1 MVTQDARSVAAGT
14 GTSPE
19 GTAAPG
25 TPGTPGTGTQA
36 AERKVQIVRVSPEGA
51 ATLWGAVLGALGL
64 VWVLYERVLAFSGVL
79 GFWVCWYVTFLLL
92 YAAMA
97 WMQWDRRDVVN
108 KVTTVALAGAGVVV
122 LAIVFGTDLYTLVRG
137 LASVFHPNFWV
148 QSMAFAGPQSG
159 LGIGGAANA
168 AVGTLEQIALAT
180 ALSVP
185 LAVACAVFLSEV
197 GGSLARPVRII
208 VEAMTALPDIIA
220 GLFIYALFI
229 LTLGMQKSGLAASLA
244 IAVTMLPIIA
254 RASEV
259 VLRLVP
265 GTLREASYALGSSQW
280 RTVWNVVLPTA
291 RPGLATAVVLGMARG
306 IGETAPVLIV
316 AGFTKEFNFNP
327 LSGPM
332 VSLPLY
338 IWNYVHIE
346 GSATAPLYIV
356 RGFGAGVMLVL
367 VVLGLFTLARKLGG
381 TAPGELTKRQRRQL
395 ARQGEQV

>member
-1 MVTQDARSVAAGT
+1 MVTQDTRSVAAGT
-14 GTSPE
+14 RPE
-19 GTAAPG
+19 GTG
-25 TPGTPGTGTQA
+25 TSAQDA
-36 AERKVQIVRVSPEGA
+36 DRKVRIVRVSPEGA
-51 ATLWGAVLGALGL
+51 ATLAGAATSALAL
-64 VWVLYERVLAFSGVL
+64 VWVLYERVLPFTGVL
-79 GFWVCWYVTFLLL
+79 GFWLCWYVAFLLL

-97 WMQWDRRDVVN
+97 RMQWDRRDVVN
-108 KVTTVALAGAGVVV
+108 KVMAVALATGGALVLAVV
-122 LAIVFGTDLYTLVRG
+122 LGTDLYTLVRG
-137 LASVFHPNFWV
+137 AAAVVHANFWY
-148 QSMAFAGPQSG
+148 QSMAFAGPTSG
-159 LGIGGAANA
+159 LGIGGAAHA
-168 AVGTLEQIALAT
+168 AVGTLEQIAIGT
-180 ALSVP
+180 VLSVP
-185 LAVACAVFLSEV
+185 LAVATAVFLSEV
-197 GGSLARPVRII
+197 GGALARPVRII

-229 LTLGMQKSGLAASLA
+229 LTFGMQKSGLAAGLA

-291 RPGLATAVVLGMARG
+291 RPGLATAIVLGMARG

-316 AGFTKEFNFNP
+316 AGYTKEFNFNP

-338 IWNYVHIE
+338 IWNFVHIE
-346 GSATAPLYIV
+346 GVNPQYVA
-356 RGFGAGVMLVL
+356 RGFGAGVVLVL

-395 ARQGEQV
+395 ARQGARV

>member
-1 MVTQDARSVAAGT
+1 MVTQDAQSIATST

-19 GTAAPG
+19 STG
-25 TPGTPGTGTQA
+25 TPDTPAQGAGTQV
-36 AERKVQIVRVSPEGA
+36 AERKVRIVRVSPEGT
-51 ATLWGAVLGALGL
+51 ATLWGAVLGALAL
-64 VWVLYERVLAFSGVL
+64 VWVLYERVLPFTGVL
-79 GFWVCWYVTFLLL
+79 GFWLCWYVAFLLL

-97 WMQWDRRDVVN
+97 GMQWDRRDVVN
-108 KVTTVALAGAGVVV
+108 KLTTVAFAGAGVVV
-122 LAIVFGTDLYTLVRG
+122 LAVVLGTDLYTLVRG
-137 LASVFHPNFWV
+137 AAAVLHPNFWA
-148 QSMAFAGPQSG
+148 QSMAFAGPSST
-159 LGIGGAANA
+159 LDVGGAAHA
-168 AVGTLEQIALAT
+168 AVGTLIQIAIAT

-185 LAVACAVFLSEV
+185 LAVATAVFLSEV
-197 GGSLARPVRII
+197 GGPPARPVRII

-220 GLFIYALFI
+220 GLFVYALFI
-229 LTLGMQKSGLAASLA
+229 LTLGMQKSGLAAALA

-327 LSGPM
+327 ASGPM

-346 GSATAPLYIV
+346 GVNPPYVA
-356 RGFGAGVMLVL
+356 RGFGAGVVLVL

-395 ARQGEQV
+395 ARQGSRA

>member
-1 MVTQDARSVAAGT
+1 MVTQDTRSAAAGT
-14 GTSPE
+14 RPEATGPE
-19 GTAAPG
+19 GTGAQGA
-25 TPGTPGTGTQA
+25 QL
-36 AERKVQIVRVSPEGA
+36 KVRIVRVSVAGA
-51 ATLWGAVLGALGL
+51 ATLVGAAAGALGL
-64 VWVLYERVLAFSGVL
+64 VWVLYERVLPFSGVL
-79 GFWVCWYVTFLLL
+79 GFWLCWYVAFVLL

-97 WMQWDRRDVVN
+97 GMQWDRRDVVN
-108 KVTTVALAGAGVVV
+108 TVTTVALATGGAIV
-122 LAIVFGTDLYTLVRG
+122 LALVLGTDLYTLVRG
-137 LASVFHPNFWV
+137 AAAVFHLNFWY
-148 QSMAFAGPQSG
+148 QSMAFAGPTSP
-159 LGIGGAANA
+159 LDIGGAAHA
-168 AVGTLEQIALAT
+168 AVGTLMQIAIGT

-185 LAVACAVFLSEV
+185 LAVATAVFLAEV
-197 GGSLARPVRII
+197 GGALARPVRII

-220 GLFIYALFI
+220 GLFVYALFV
-229 LTLGMQKSGLAASLA
+229 LTLGLQKSGLAAALA

-280 RTVWNVVLPTA
+280 RTVWNVVLATA
-291 RPGLATAVVLGMARG
+291 RPGLATAIVLGMARG

-316 AGFTKEFNFNP
+316 AGFSKEFNFNP
-327 LSGPM
+327 VSGPM

-346 GSATAPLYIV
+346 GVNAQYVA
-356 RGFGAGVMLVL
+356 RGFGAGVVLVL

-395 ARQGEQV
+395 ARQGARA

>member
-1 MVTQDARSVAAGT
+1 MVTQDTRSAAAGT
-14 GTSPE
+14 RPEATGPE
-19 GTAAPG
+19 GTGAQGA
-25 TPGTPGTGTQA
+25 QL
-36 AERKVQIVRVSPEGA
+36 KVRIVRVSVAGA
-51 ATLWGAVLGALGL
+51 ATLVGAAAGALGL
-64 VWVLYERVLAFSGVL
+64 VWVLYERVLPFSGVL
-79 GFWVCWYVTFLLL
+79 GFWLCWYVAFVLL

-97 WMQWDRRDVVN
+97 GMQWDRRDVVN
-108 KVTTVALAGAGVVV
+108 KVTTVALATGGAIV
-122 LAIVFGTDLYTLVRG
+122 LALVLGTDLYTLVRG
-137 LASVFHPNFWV
+137 AAAVFHLNFWY
-148 QSMAFAGPQSG
+148 QSMAFAAPSGPDSS
-159 LGIGGAANA
+159 LDIGGAAHA
-168 AVGTLEQIALAT
+168 AVGTLEQIAIAT
-180 ALSVP
+180 MLSVP

-197 GGSLARPVRII
+197 GGAIARPVRII

-220 GLFIYALFI
+220 GLFVYALFV
-229 LTLGMQKSGLAASLA
+229 LTLGLQKSGLAAALA

-280 RTVWNVVLPTA
+280 RTVWNVVLATA
-291 RPGLATAVVLGMARG
+291 RPGLATAIVLGMARG

-316 AGFTKEFNFNP
+316 AGFSKEFNFNP
-327 LSGPM
+327 VSGPM

-346 GSATAPLYIV
+346 GVNAQYVA
-356 RGFGAGVMLVL
+356 RGFGAGVVLVL

-395 ARQGEQV
+395 AREGARA

>member
-1 MVTQDARSVAAGT
+1 MVTQDTRSAAAGT
-14 GTSPE
+14 RPEATGPE
-19 GTAAPG
+19 GTGAQGA
-25 TPGTPGTGTQA
+25 QL
-36 AERKVQIVRVSPEGA
+36 KVRIVRVSVAGA
-51 ATLWGAVLGALGL
+51 ATLVGAAAGALGL
-64 VWVLYERVLAFSGVL
+64 VWVLYERVLPFSGVL
-79 GFWVCWYVTFLLL
+79 GFWLCWYVAFVLL

-97 WMQWDRRDVVN
+97 GMQWDRRDVVN
-108 KVTTVALAGAGVVV
+108 KVTTVAFGGAGVAV

-137 LASVFHPNFWV
+137 APAAFHANFWY
-148 QSMAFAGPQSG
+148 QSMSLACPQGP
-159 LGIGGAANA
+159 LDIGGAAHA
-168 AVGTLEQIALAT
+168 AVGTLMQIAIGT

-185 LAVACAVFLSEV
+185 LAVATAVFLAEV
-197 GGSLARPVRII
+197 GGALARPVRII

-220 GLFIYALFI
+220 GLFVYALFV
-229 LTLGMQKSGLAASLA
+229 LTLGLQKSGLAAALA

-280 RTVWNVVLPTA
+280 RTVWNVVLATA
-291 RPGLATAVVLGMARG
+291 RPGLATAIVLGMARG

-316 AGFTKEFNFNP
+316 AGFSKEFNFNP
-327 LSGPM
+327 VSGPM

-338 IWNYVHIE
+338 IWGYVHVL
-346 GSATAPLYIV
+346 GSSVAPLYIV

-381 TAPGELTKRQRRQL
+381 TAPGELSKRQRRQL
-395 ARQGEQV
+395 ARQGDQV

>member
-1 MVTQDARSVAAGT
+1 MVTQDTRSAAAGT
-14 GTSPE
+14 RPEATGPE
-19 GTAAPG
+19 GTGAQGA
-25 TPGTPGTGTQA
+25 QL
-36 AERKVQIVRVSPEGA
+36 KVRIVRVSVAGA
-51 ATLWGAVLGALGL
+51 ATLVGAAAGALGL
-64 VWVLYERVLAFSGVL
+64 VWVLYERVLPFSGVL
-79 GFWVCWYVTFLLL
+79 GFWLCWYVAFVLL

-97 WMQWDRRDVVN
+97 GMQWDRRDVVN
-108 KVTTVALAGAGVVV
+108 KVTTVALATGGAIV
-122 LAIVFGTDLYTLVRG
+122 LALVLGTDLYTLVRG
-137 LASVFHPNFWV
+137 AAAVFHLNFWY
-148 QSMAFAGPQSG
+148 QSMAFAGPTSP
-159 LGIGGAANA
+159 LDIGGAAHA
-168 AVGTLEQIALAT
+168 AVGTLMQIAIGT

-185 LAVACAVFLSEV
+185 LAVATAVFLAEV
-197 GGSLARPVRII
+197 GGALARPVRII

-220 GLFIYALFI
+220 GLFVYALFV
-229 LTLGMQKSGLAASLA
+229 LTLGLQKSGLAAALA

-280 RTVWNVVLPTA
+280 RTVWNVVLATA
-291 RPGLATAVVLGMARG
+291 RPGLATAIVLGMARG

-316 AGFTKEFNFNP
+316 AGFSKEFNFNP
-327 LSGPM
+327 VSGPM

-346 GSATAPLYIV
+346 GVNAQYVA
-356 RGFGAGVMLVL
+356 RGFGAGVVLVL

-395 ARQGEQV
+395 AREGARA

>member
-1 MVTQDARSVAAGT
+1 MVTQDTRSAAAGT
-14 GTSPE
+14 RPEATGPE
-19 GTAAPG
+19 GTGAQGA
-25 TPGTPGTGTQA
+25 QL
-36 AERKVQIVRVSPEGA
+36 KVRIVRVSVAGA
-51 ATLWGAVLGALGL
+51 ATLVGAAAGALGL
-64 VWVLYERVLAFSGVL
+64 VWVLYERVLPFSGVL
-79 GFWVCWYVTFLLL
+79 GFWLCWYVAFVLL

-97 WMQWDRRDVVN
+97 GMQWDRRDVVN
-108 KVTTVALAGAGVVV
+108 KVTTVALATGGAIV
-122 LAIVFGTDLYTLVRG
+122 LALVLGTDLYTLVRG
-137 LASVFHPNFWV
+137 AAAVFHLNFWY
-148 QSMAFAGPQSG
+148 QSMAFAGPTSP
-159 LGIGGAANA
+159 LDIGGAAHA
-168 AVGTLEQIALAT
+168 AVGTLMQIAIGT

-185 LAVACAVFLSEV
+185 LAVATAVFLAEV
-197 GGSLARPVRII
+197 GGALARPVRII

-229 LTLGMQKSGLAASLA
+229 LTLGMQKSGLAAALA

-280 RTVWNVVLPTA
+280 RTVWNVVLATA
-291 RPGLATAVVLGMARG
+291 RPGLATAIVLGMARG

-316 AGFTKEFNFNP
+316 AGFSKEFNFNP
-327 LSGPM
+327 VSGPM

-346 GSATAPLYIV
+346 GVNAQYVA
-356 RGFGAGVMLVL
+356 RGFGAGVVLVL

-395 ARQGEQV
+395 AREGARA

>member
-1 MVTQDARSVAAGT
+1 MVTQDARSIATDTGPGPEST
-14 GTSPE
+14 GTQGAERKVRIVRISPE
-19 GTAAPG
+19 GT
-25 TPGTPGTGTQA
+25 
-36 AERKVQIVRVSPEGA
+36 

-64 VWVLYERVLAFSGVL
+64 VWVLYERVLPFTGVL
-79 GFWVCWYVTFLLL
+79 GFWLCWYVAFLAI
-92 YAAMA
+92 YATMA
-97 WMQWDRRDVVN
+97 AMQWDRRDVVN
-108 KVTTVALAGAGVVV
+108 KVTAAGCASAGVVV
-122 LAIVFGTDLYTLVRG
+122 LAVVFGTDLYTLVRG
-137 LASVFHPNFWV
+137 ASAVFHANFWY
-148 QSMAFAGPQSG
+148 QSMAFAGPSSP
-159 LGIGGAANA
+159 LDIGGAAHA
-168 AVGTLEQIALAT
+168 AVGTVETIAIATVLA
-180 ALSVP
+180 VP
-185 LAVACAVFLSEV
+185 LAVAAAVFLSEV
-197 GGSLARPVRII
+197 DGALARPVRTI

-229 LTLGMQKSGLAASLA
+229 LTLGMQKSGLAAALA

-291 RPGLATAVVLGMARG
+291 RPGLATAIVLGMARG

-327 LSGPM
+327 VSGPM

-346 GSATAPLYIV
+346 GVNA
-356 RGFGAGVMLVL
+356 
-367 VVLGLFTLARKLGG
+367 
-381 TAPGELTKRQRRQL
+381 Q
-395 ARQGEQV
+395 

>member
-1 MVTQDARSVAAGT
+1 MVTQDARSIATDT

-19 GTAAPG
+19 RTGSGTQ
-25 TPGTPGTGTQA
+25 GTGAQG
-36 AERKVQIVRVSPEGA
+36 AERKVRIVRVSPEGT
-51 ATLWGAVLGALGL
+51 ATLWGAVVGALAL
-64 VWVLYERVLAFSGVL
+64 VWVLYERVLPFTGVL
-79 GFWVCWYVTFLLL
+79 GFWLSWYVVFLLL

-97 WMQWDRRDVVN
+97 GMQWDRRDVIN
-108 KVTTVALAGAGVVV
+108 KVTTVAFAASGAVV
-122 LAIVFGTDLYTLVRG
+122 LAVVFGTDLYTLVRG
-137 LASVFHPNFWV
+137 AAAVFHPNFWL
-148 QSMAFAGPQSG
+148 QSMAFAGPKSA
-159 LGIGGAANA
+159 LNVGGAAHA
-168 AVGTLEQIALAT
+168 AVGTLEQIAIGT
-180 ALSVP
+180 ILSVP
-185 LAVACAVFLSEV
+185 LALACAVFLSEV
-197 GGSLARPVRII
+197 GGALARPVRII

-229 LTLGMQKSGLAASLA
+229 LTLGMQKSGLAAAMA

-291 RPGLATAVVLGMARG
+291 RSGLATAVVLGMARG

-316 AGFTKEFNFNP
+316 AGFTREFNFNP

-338 IWNYVHIE
+338 IWGYVHVL
-346 GSATAPLYIV
+346 GSSVAPLYIV

-381 TAPGELTKRQRRQL
+381 TAPGELSKRQRRQL
-395 ARQGEQV
+395 ARQGDQV

>member
-1 MVTQDARSVAAGT
+1 MVTQDTRSVAAGAR
-14 GTSPE
+14 PE
-19 GTAAPG
+19 GTGNGAPD
-25 TPGTPGTGTQA
+25 TD
-36 AERKVQIVRVSPEGA
+36 RKVRIIRVSPEGA
-51 ATLWGAVLGALGL
+51 ATVAGAAASALGL
-64 VWVLYERVLAFSGVL
+64 VWVLYERVLPFTGVL
-79 GFWVCWYVTFLLL
+79 GFWLCWYVAFLLL

-97 WMQWDRRDVVN
+97 RMQWDWRDVVN
-108 KVTTVALAGAGVVV
+108 KVMAVALATGGALVLAVV
-122 LAIVFGTDLYTLVRG
+122 LGTDLYTLVRG
-137 LASVFHPNFWV
+137 LAAVVHANFWL
-148 QSMAFAGPQSG
+148 QSMAFAGPTSG
-159 LGIGGAANA
+159 LGIGGAAHA
-168 AVGTLEQIALAT
+168 AVGTLEQIAIGT
-180 ALSVP
+180 VLSVP
-185 LAVACAVFLSEV
+185 LAVAAAVFLSEV
-197 GGSLARPVRII
+197 GGALARPVRII

-220 GLFIYALFI
+220 GLFVYALFI
-229 LTLGMQKSGLAASLA
+229 LTFGFQKSGLAAGLA

-291 RPGLATAVVLGMARG
+291 RPGLATAIVLGMARG

-316 AGFTKEFNFNP
+316 AGYTKEFNFNP

-338 IWNYVHIE
+338 IWNFVHIE
-346 GSATAPLYIV
+346 GVNPQYVA
-356 RGFGAGVMLVL
+356 RGFGAGVVLVL

-395 ARQGEQV
+395 ARQGARV

>member
-1 MVTQDARSVAAGT
+1 MVTQDTRSAAAGT
-14 GTSPE
+14 RPEATGPE
-19 GTAAPG
+19 GTGAQGA
-25 TPGTPGTGTQA
+25 QL
-36 AERKVQIVRVSPEGA
+36 KVRIVRVSVAGA
-51 ATLWGAVLGALGL
+51 ATLVGAAAGALGL

-79 GFWVCWYVTFLLL
+79 GFWLCWYVAFVLL

-97 WMQWDRRDVVN
+97 GMQWDRRDVVN
-108 KVTTVALAGAGVVV
+108 KVTTVALATGGAIV
-122 LAIVFGTDLYTLVRG
+122 LALVLGTDLYTLVRG
-137 LASVFHPNFWV
+137 AAAVFHLNFWY
-148 QSMAFAGPQSG
+148 QSMAFAGPTSP
-159 LGIGGAANA
+159 LDIGGAAHA
-168 AVGTLEQIALAT
+168 AVGTLMQIAIGT

-185 LAVACAVFLSEV
+185 LAVATAVFLAEV
-197 GGSLARPVRII
+197 GGALARPVRII

-220 GLFIYALFI
+220 GLFVYALFV
-229 LTLGMQKSGLAASLA
+229 LTLGLQKSGLAAALA

-280 RTVWNVVLPTA
+280 RTVWNVVLATA
-291 RPGLATAVVLGMARG
+291 RPGLATAIVLGMARG

-316 AGFTKEFNFNP
+316 AGFSKEFNFNP
-327 LSGPM
+327 VSGPM

-346 GSATAPLYIV
+346 GVNAQYVA
-356 RGFGAGVMLVL
+356 RGFGAGVVLVL

-395 ARQGEQV
+395 AREGARA